1 MVDGQ
6 ELDVPRR
13 LERGAYTDRSE
24 WLRSAD
30 FAVGLLCETIGRSD
44 LEGVDVLDVGCGTK
58 VVKVLL
64 DRSIPVGHYTGV
76 DAAAR
81 VIDWLSETVKDPRFD
96 FCHLNARNEMYN
108 PDGMPLEGFERLPVG
123 DRKYDLICL
132 FSVFTHLDPGDF
144 RSMLRLLHGHAKPG
158 AKLLFSLYL
167 TRPDGGGIYLGPGDS
182 PPGARFVDELSEMPL
197 GVARYD
203 EDYALEL
210 IAASGWTVESLNPP
224 SRYIQHY
231 VVARPWGTTEAR

>member
-1 MVDGQ
+1 MAGMQ
-6 ELDVPRR
+6 ELEVPRS
-13 LERGAYTDRSE
+13 LERGAYQDRSE

-30 FAVGLLCETIGRSD
+30 FAVKLLCETIGRRD
-44 LEGVDVLDVGCGTK
+44 LEGIDVLDVGCGTK

-64 DRSIPVGHYTGV
+64 DKGIPVGHDTGV
-76 DAAAR
+76 DAAAK
-81 VIDWLSETVKDPRFD
+81 VTDWLDATVTDPRFD
-96 FCHLNARNEMYN
+96 FCHLDARNEMYN
-108 PDGMPLEGFERLPVG
+108 PDGVPLEGFERLPVG
-123 DRKYDLICL
+123 DRRYDLICL
-132 FSVFTHLDPGDF
+132 FSVFTHLDPADF
-144 RSMLRLLHGHAKPG
+144 RSMLRLLHHHAKQG

-210 IAASGWTVESLNPP
+210 IAESGWRIESLNPP

-231 VVARPWGTTEAR
+231 VVARP